1 MRNDG
6 RQNNCGGIVQ
16 HFRFILLIKYTIN
29 FSLSQYKLDMVK
41 TAAQKAKDAAQKRA
55 KRSKL
60 SEEEIKNESEKAK
73 LRTKLLKIKKRKEK
87 EAISLETK
95 ILKIKAGNKAAVIK
109 FKAGKRDGQEYESFK
124 IKNKNDKR
132 KERNNKKIS
141 EASNILTTI
150 KTTINPELVESESTT
165 QTRKK
170 SSRISNPMSTVDSSF
185 ISFQYHFKLFHLYFK
200 TTQTRIQ
207 IIIITNPGK

>member
-1 MRNDG
+1 
-6 RQNNCGGIVQ
+6 
-16 HFRFILLIKYTIN
+16 
-29 FSLSQYKLDMVK
+29 MVK

-87 EAISLETK
+87 EAIS
-95 ILKIKAGNKAAVIK
+95 
-109 FKAGKRDGQEYESFK
+109 D
-124 IKNKNDKR
+124 
-132 KERNNKKIS
+132 
-141 EASNILTTI
+141 
-150 KTTINPELVESESTT
+150 LVDSESTT

-185 ISFQYHFKLFHLYFK
+185 ISFKYILGKGFGIFAAKTIPPVTDIANYGGTIIRSETKMQKLIDMWADKILQIKGKLLWLDGTYSK
-200 TTQTRIQ
+200 TIGPWLNHASDCVANCCIVFDANIA
-207 IIIITNPGK
+207 IIVSKGSELGNIEPGVELTFDYGIDPDQWPDDPDLD